1 MKFTGDKVL
10 EGLKSWRGGRGRCVR
25 QADLGGRHH
34 GPRQTTSEEERDPGG
49 DCEHEERG
57 KRGTGEGA
65 REPGGRVRGDRSRV
79 VHVGGDWACAGVEA
93 GAVDGAEHRVN
104 GAGTGTGSGF
114 SVRQRRMQMVW
125 FEGAMEGEEGRTGVH
140 GIMVM

>member
-1 MKFTGDKVL
+1 MVQDRRHQKRRGIL
-10 EGLKSWRGGRGRCVR
+10 EETVSTRREAKEAQG
-25 QADLGGRHH
+25 
-34 GPRQTTSEEERDPGG
+34 
-49 DCEHEERG
+49 
-57 KRGTGEGA
+57 

-114 SVRQRRMQMVW
+114 SVRQRRVQMVW
-125 FEGAMEGEEGRTGVH
+125 FEGAMEGEEGRTGVR